1 MSHPKQPNSPPNNT
15 PDPSTDAPQRWLD
28 SMLVYL
34 DPRAITMLFLGIS
47 AGLPI
52 LLIFSS
58 LSLWLREAGVERSA
72 VTYFSWAALGY
83 SFKFI
88 WAPLVDVLPVPVL
101 NNHLG
106 RRRSWLLLSQFLVI
120 GSITAM
126 ACVDPA
132 NSKHALTL
140 MAIAAVALG
149 FSSATQDI
157 VIDAFR
163 IESAPDSLQAALSA
177 TYIAGYRVGMI
188 IAGAG
193 ALFLAQHLGSTSEQY
208 NYTAWQWTYLAM
220 AACMSIGIVT
230 TLLRPE
236 PKAQAERYNQETTKD
251 YVTFFLLF
259 CVMML
264 AFIGTFLVSNPYVA
278 DLMAQEGYKQSALIK
293 ASVRGNQ
300 LFFAFLAAGAVA
312 FLGVQ
317 TGLAKREMVIRSYIH
332 PILNF
337 FQRYDTKA
345 ACLLLAL
352 IGIYRISDIVL
363 GVIANVFYQDIGFSK
378 QQIAGVVKTYGLIMT
393 LIGGF
398 LGGIMVKR
406 FGLMKMLFLG
416 ALLSAATNL
425 MFMFMAYINEADIQ
439 LLYWVIS
446 IDNLA
451 AGLATAAFVAFLSS
465 LTDISFTAIQYAIFS
480 SLMTLIPKTLGGYSG
495 TMVDSVGYMDFFLIT
510 TLIGIPVLWVVW
522 LCRRFD
528 LKPKIE

>member
-1 MSHPKQPNSPPNNT
+1 MSHSK
-15 PDPSTDAPQRWLD
+15 PSHPTVGAEQRWLD
-28 SMLVYL
+28 SILVYI
-34 DPRAITMLFLGIS
+34 DPRAITMFFLGIS

-58 LSLWLREAGVERSA
+58 LSLWLREAGVERST

-88 WAPLVDVLPVPVL
+88 WAPLVDVLPLPEL
-101 NNHLG
+101 SKLFG
-106 RRRSWLLLSQFLVI
+106 RRRAWLLMSQLMVI
-120 GSITAM
+120 ASITAM

-193 ALFLAQHLGSTSEQY
+193 ALFLAQYLGSTAEQY
-208 NYTAWQWTYLAM
+208 SYTAWRWTYLAM
-220 AACMSIGIVT
+220 AACMGIGMVT
-230 TLLRPE
+230 TLIRPE
-236 PKAQAERYNQETTKD
+236 PTTALGQIHQESSKD
-251 YVTFFLLF
+251 YITFFLLF
-259 CVMML
+259 CAMVL
-264 AFIGTFLVSNPYVA
+264 AFISSFWVSNDYVA
-278 DLMAQEGYKQSALIK
+278 AHLIQAGDQSSALFKFIVRTIQLLLALLAAAGV
-293 ASVRGNQ
+293 ASVGIKTK
-300 LFFAFLAAGAVA
+300 LV
-312 FLGVQ
+312 
-317 TGLAKREMVIRSYIH
+317 KREMVVRSYIH

-352 IGIYRISDIVL
+352 IGVYRISDIVL
-363 GVIANVFYQDIGFSK
+363 GVIANVFYQDMGFNK
-378 QQIAGVVKTYGLIMT
+378 QQIAGVVKTYGLMMT
-393 LIGGF
+393 LAGGF

-416 ALLSAATNL
+416 ALLSSASNL
-425 MFMFMAYINEADIQ
+425 MFMMMAYVDQANIH
-439 LLYWVIS
+439 LLYAVIS

-495 TMVDSVGYMDFFLIT
+495 TLVDAFSYMDFFLIT
-510 TLIGIPVLWVVW
+510 TLIGVPVLWLVW
-522 LCRRFD
+522 LCRHFE
-528 LKPKIE
+528 LNAKIE